1 MSIFPQIEEIKRT
14 NKLWSNNSLFARK
27 SITIQLTP
35 ETYEK
40 LRQGAEGKISDADA
54 AKKRLETKKA
64 AAQEEFKRITDCKE
78 DSVIDFYL
86 ETFHFNVDRAV
97 RKFQI
102 GTPSFHRTSLN
113 TKHIFLLFLLICQ
126 KMSWLRVTE
135 RAVWTPRSS
144 IQVFCYQRTI
154 LFRLDH
160 QARVYPTV
168 IHCLDTPRIAHR
180 TATAATRRQPA
191 SSRTW
196 SDSTTPNHRTVVK
209 RTRKRTIWAPRADT
223 SHMRL
228 SSATIQT
235 CITSVRRSRSNC
247 RRITTRCSICKYWSF
262 DFSSCAVCSIED

>member
-160 QARVYPTV
+160 QARVYDAKPPNRGQKDKEKDN
-168 IHCLDTPRIAHR
+168 LG
-180 TATAATRRQPA
+180 A
-191 SSRTW
+191 SGGYEPHEIILGDDPDVHHVSQEKQEQLQE
-196 SDSTTPNHRTVVK
+196 DYDK
-209 RTRKRTIWAPRADT
+209 
-223 SHMRL
+223 M
-228 SSATIQT
+228 
-235 CITSVRRSRSNC
+235 
-247 RRITTRCSICKYWSF
+247 F
-262 DFSSCAVCSIED
+262 DL